1 MFIVDTMEK
10 TATLLLKNG
19 SQYHGYAFSSKKPV
33 QGELVFNTG
42 MVGYPET
49 LTDPSYK
56 GQILILTYPIIGN
69 YGVPNR
75 MKKNGILQ
83 YFESEK
89 IQISGLVVNYYSE
102 FYSHF
107 TSVQSL
113 GSWLKKEK
121 VPALYGVDTRAL
133 TKELR
138 SYGTMPA
145 KILFDPKDNH
155 EEFIDFN
162 QFDLVKKVATKRPII
177 YKKGKKKILL
187 IDCGV
192 KHSIIKSFLSR
203 NVTVIR
209 VPYDY
214 RLSHVRTQFH
224 GIVISNGP
232 GDPKMCKETIIQIKQ
247 SLNKNIPILGICL
260 GNQILALAAGGDTY
274 KLKFGHRSQNQPCID
289 TQTKRCYITSQNHG
303 YAVKNKLPRDWKVW
317 FTNAN
322 DSTIEGIRHARKPF
336 MSVQFHPEANPGP
349 VDTGFIFD
357 MFINLLK

>member
-1 MFIVDTMEK
+1 MK
-10 TATLLLKNG
+10 TKATILLKNG
-19 SQYHGYAFSSKKPV
+19 SQYHGYTFSSKKPV

-56 GQILILTYPIIGN
+56 GQILIFTYPIIGN
-69 YGVPNR
+69 YGVPPHI
-75 MKKNGILQ
+75 KNDGILK

-89 IQISGLVVNYYSE
+89 IQISGLIVNYYSE
-102 FYSHF
+102 YHSHF
-107 TSVQSL
+107 TSVRSL
-113 GSWLKKEK
+113 GNWLKEEK
-121 VPALYGVDTRAL
+121 VPALCGVDTRAL

-145 KILFDPKDNH
+145 KILFDDRYGKQ
-155 EEFIDFN
+155 EFTDLN
-162 QFDLVKKVATKRPII
+162 QYDLVKEVTIKKPKTYKR
-177 YKKGKKKILL
+177 GKKKILL

-192 KHSIIKSFLSR
+192 KLSIIKSLLSR
-203 NVTVIR
+203 NITVFR

-214 RLSHVRTQFH
+214 HLSQWRTHYH
-224 GIVISNGP
+224 GIIISNGP
-232 GDPKMCKETIIQIKQ
+232 GDPKMCQKTIKQIKQ
-247 SLNKNIPILGICL
+247 AMDKNMPILGICL

-274 KLKFGHRSQNQPCID
+274 KLKYGHRSQNQPCID
-289 TQTKRCYITSQNHG
+289 AGTKRCYITSQNHG

-322 DSTIEGIRHARKPF
+322 DSTIEGIRHKNKPF

-357 MFINLLK
+357 SFISRLS